1 MVREDNPLYCVAA
14 SFAQHRSTH
23 ALLLNRPF
31 RRKVLLQV
39 SIARLLALR
48 RDTLGEELG
57 HGTKI
62 QLFLKENQLEFLE
75 EHRLNVTIRWHT
87 PTP

>member
-1 MVREDNPLYCVAA
+1 VG
-14 SFAQHRSTH
+14 SFTM
-23 ALLLNRPF
+23 
-31 RRKVLLQV
+31 
-39 SIARLLALR
+39 R